1 MMTGV
6 SDPLLP
12 VALLAGGLA
21 TRLRPITETIPKA
34 LVDVAGRP
42 FIAWQLELL
51 QRQGVTDV
59 IVCAGYLGERIQDV
73 VADGAEY
80 GLAVRYSFDGERLLG
95 TGGALRRAL
104 PLLDGPVFVLYGDS
118 YLPISMRPVQQAYR
132 RSGRAALM
140 TVFRNDGQW
149 DRSNVEYDGTGSIRY
164 DKRVQTPTMHYIDYG
179 LGVLSREVIAAMP
192 ADTVVD
198 LADTYRALSESG
210 QLAGY
215 EVHERFYEVG
225 SFEGLEDMRR
235 LVAGG
240 DASHVK
246 EQP

>member
-1 MMTGV
+1 M
-6 SDPLLP
+6 LP

-51 QRQGVTDV
+51 RREGVTDV
-59 IVCAGYLGERIQDV
+59 IVCAGYLGERIQEMV
-73 VADGAEY
+73 SDGADY

-104 PLLDGPVFVLYGDS
+104 PLLGGPVFVLYGDS
-118 YLPISMRPVQQAYR
+118 YLPIAMRAVQDAYG

-140 TVFRNDGQW
+140 TVFRNEGQW
-149 DRSNVEYDGTGSIRY
+149 DRSNVEYDGTGIVRY
-164 DKRVQTPTMHYIDYG
+164 DKRVQTPAMHYIDYG
-179 LGVLSREVIAAMP
+179 LGIVSREVVAAMP

-198 LADTYRALSESG
+198 LADTYRALSEAG

-240 DASHVK
+240 GASDVK